1 MERKKK
7 THLAV
12 THIFSPSHYH
22 LHVPAFSMLFSVV
35 RKMSNR
41 SVVAQK
47 RVSELENVVEGVKQ
61 ALATAV
67 VNEL

>member
-1 MERKKK
+1 
-7 THLAV
+7 
-12 THIFSPSHYH
+12 
-22 LHVPAFSMLFSVV
+22 MLFSVV
-35 RKMSNR
+35 HKMSNR